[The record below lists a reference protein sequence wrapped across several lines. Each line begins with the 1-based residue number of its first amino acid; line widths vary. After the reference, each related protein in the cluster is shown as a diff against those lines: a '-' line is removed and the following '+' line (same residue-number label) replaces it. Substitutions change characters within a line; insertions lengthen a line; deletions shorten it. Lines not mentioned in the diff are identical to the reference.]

1 MSVTLHTNVGDI
13 KIEVFCES
21 VPKTAEVGRIP
32 ILLFFSYELIVLIDL
47 FQNFLALCASGYYDG
62 SPFHRVVAGFMAQTG
77 MPAPASEKSK
87 DKSSSSSSKE
97 KDKGTSIWGQP
108 FEDEIRLPALRHHAR
123 GIVSMA
129 NKGAPP
135 VGSGLA
141 GTNGSQFFVTF
152 ARTPHLD
159 GVNTVFGRLLGEA
172 SFETLDKI
180 EAVPVDK
187 KHRPKSGPKGAE
199 GEASSASSSEPP
211 KIVRVTVHAN
221 PLAK

>member
-1 MSVTLHTNVGDI
+1 
-13 KIEVFCES
+13 
-21 VPKTAEVGRIP
+21 
-32 ILLFFSYELIVLIDL
+32 
-47 FQNFLALCASGYYDG
+47 
-62 SPFHRVVAGFMAQTG
+62 MAQTG
-77 MPAPASEKSK
+77 MPAAAAGNSSK
-87 DKSSSSSSKE
+87 DKSSKE
-97 KDKGTSIWGQP
+97 SKDKGTSIWGQP

-187 KHRPKSGPKGAE
+187 KHRPKSGPPPAKGEE
-199 GEASSASSSEPP
+199 GESSSSSAASSEPP
-211 KIVRVTVHAN
+211 RIVRVTVHAN

>member
-1 MSVTLHTNVGDI
+1 MSVTLHTNVGDL

-21 VPKTAEVGRIP
+21 VPKTAE
-32 ILLFFSYELIVLIDL
+32 
-47 FQNFLALCASGYYDG
+47 NFLALCASGYYDG

-77 MPAPASEKSK
+77 MPVR
-87 DKSSSSSSKE
+87 SKE
-97 KDKGTSIWGQP
+97 SKDKGTSIWGQP

-123 GIVSMA
+123 GILSMA

-152 ARTPHLD
+152 ARAPHLD

-187 KHRPKSGPKGAE
+187 KHRPKAGPPPAAGDEAT
-199 GEASSASSSEPP
+199 ASSSSSSEPP
-211 KIVRVTVHAN
+211 RIERVTVHAN

>member
-1 MSVTLHTNVGDI
+1 MSVTLHTNVGDL

-21 VPKTAEVGRIP
+21 VPKTAE
-32 ILLFFSYELIVLIDL
+32 
-47 FQNFLALCASGYYDG
+47 NFLALCASGYYNG

-77 MPAPASEKSK
+77 MPVQ
-87 DKSSSSSSKE
+87 SKE
-97 KDKGTSIWGQP
+97 SKDKGTCIWGQP

-123 GIVSMA
+123 GILSMA

-152 ARTPHLD
+152 ARAPHLD

-172 SFETLDKI
+172 SFETLEKI
-180 EAVPVDK
+180 EAVHVDK
-187 KHRPKSGPKGAE
+187 KHRPKSGPPPP
-199 GEASSASSSEPP
+199 ASNDAASSSAPSASEPP
-211 KIVRVTVHAN
+211 RIEYVTVHAN

>member
-1 MSVTLHTNVGDI
+1 
-13 KIEVFCES
+13 
-21 VPKTAEVGRIP
+21 
-32 ILLFFSYELIVLIDL
+32 
-47 FQNFLALCASGYYDG
+47 
-62 SPFHRVVAGFMAQTG
+62 MAQTG
-77 MPAPASEKSK
+77 MPAR
-87 DKSSSSSSKE
+87 SKE
-97 KDKGTSIWGQP
+97 SKDKGTSIWGQP

-152 ARTPHLD
+152 ARAPHLD

-187 KHRPKSGPKGAE
+187 KHRPKAGPLAAAGDDA
-199 GEASSASSSEPP
+199 AAAPSSSSEPP
-211 KIVRVTVHAN
+211 RIERVTVHAN

>member
-1 MSVTLHTNVGDI
+1 MSVTLHTNVGDL

-21 VPKTAEVGRIP
+21 VPKTAE
-32 ILLFFSYELIVLIDL
+32 
-47 FQNFLALCASGYYDG
+47 NFLALCASGYYDG

-77 MPAPASEKSK
+77 MPAR
-87 DKSSSSSSKE
+87 SKE
-97 KDKGTSIWGQP
+97 SKDKGTCIWGDP
-108 FEDEIRLPALRHHAR
+108 FEDEIRLPALRHHGR
-123 GIVSMA
+123 GILSMA

-152 ARTPHLD
+152 ARAPHLD

-172 SFETLDKI
+172 SFETLDRI

-187 KHRPKSGPKGAE
+187 KHRPKAGPPPLATSADTGADADAA
-199 GEASSASSSEPP
+199 ASSASPSGEPP
-211 KIVRVTVHAN
+211 RIERVTIHAN

>member
-1 MSVTLHTNVGDI
+1 MSVTLHTNVGDL

-21 VPKTAEVGRIP
+21 VPKTAE
-32 ILLFFSYELIVLIDL
+32 
-47 FQNFLALCASGYYDG
+47 NFLALCASGYYNG

-77 MPAPASEKSK
+77 MPAQSSKHKGSK
-87 DKSSSSSSKE
+87 DKD

-187 KHRPKSGPKGAE
+187 KYRPKSGPPPAMNKE
-199 GEASSASSSEPP
+199 GEEGDSSSAVAAVSSDPP
-211 KIVRVTVHAN
+211 RIERVTVHAN

>member
-1 MSVTLHTNVGDI
+1 
-13 KIEVFCES
+13 
-21 VPKTAEVGRIP
+21 
-32 ILLFFSYELIVLIDL
+32 
-47 FQNFLALCASGYYDG
+47 
-62 SPFHRVVAGFMAQTG
+62 MAQTG
-77 MPAPASEKSK
+77 MPAQL
-87 DKSSSSSSKE
+87 KE
-97 KDKGTSIWGQP
+97 SKDKGTCIWGQP

-123 GIVSMA
+123 GILSMA

-152 ARTPHLD
+152 ARAPHLD
-159 GVNTVFGRLLGEA
+159 GVNTVFGRLLGET

-187 KHRPKSGPKGAE
+187 KHRPKSGPPPTAGNDA
-199 GEASSASSSEPP
+199 ASSSAPSASEPP
-211 KIVRVTVHAN
+211 RIERVTVHAN